1 MKALFRNPVV
11 QGVLAAI
18 FAGYLNLCLRTLRW
32 TVSGAERAEGV
43 WDAGGGVVVCFWH
56 SRIAL
61 APGSW
66 PKGRAQSPRVLISL
80 SPDGQ
85 FIASAME
92 KLGFPAI
99 RGSAAK
105 SASAAKAKG
114 GAQAFRESLKWLKGG
129 GGVAIT
135 PDGPRG
141 PANQMSLGAA
151 TLAGASGAPVL
162 LVGMACRPAIRLN
175 SWDKGVIPLPFGRAA
190 LVWDGPH
197 HAERSIDTGAIGH
210 LTDAWGAAL
219 NAVTD
224 QAEALVR

>member
-1 MKALFRNPVV
+1 VKALFRNPVV

-18 FAGYLNLCLRTLRW
+18 FAGYLKFCLRTLHW
-32 TVSGAERAEGV
+32 TIAGGERAEGV
-43 WDAGGGVVVCFWH
+43 WDKGGGVVVCFWH

-61 APGSW
+61 APGCW
-66 PKGRAQSPRVLISL
+66 PAGRAQPPRVLISL

-85 FIASAME
+85 FIAAAIE

-114 GAQAFRESLKWLKGG
+114 GAQAFRAALKWLKGG

-141 PANQMSLGAA
+141 PARQMSLGAA

-162 LVGMACRPAIRLN
+162 LAGMACRPAIRLK
-175 SWDKGVIPLPFGRAA
+175 SWDRGVIPVPFGRAA

-197 HAERSIDTGAIGH
+197 HVERAMDTGAVGQ

-219 NAVTD
+219 NAATD
-224 QAEALVR
+224 RAEALVR